1 LSRALCNAWWLL
13 ALCGILDAMHAT
25 INLLMMNPSLV
36 LRRFA
41 SPAGVWD
48 MGILALMAGACAI
61 AAGLWS
67 VGKDHSWLLS
77 LHGLALGAFGA
88 IAASPLVKG
97 PLSFRPVSLLF
108 TVMAASIGAFA
119 WETVQTQRWGSRG
132 RWFLIVAGAA
142 SISFAVSFI
151 AVGFFF
157 RLEPP
162 QMFFIWMSSYFVF
175 CAVFMLW
182 LAFRVHG
189 LSNGRSGQMESLS
202 PLPTP
207 RHAH

>member
-1 LSRALCNAWWLL
+1 
-13 ALCGILDAMHAT
+13 MHAT
-25 INLLMMNPSLV
+25 INLLMMNPSLM

-41 SPAGVWD
+41 PPTAVWD
-48 MGILALMAGACAI
+48 MGILALTAGACAI

-88 IAASPLVKG
+88 IAVSPLVDA
-97 PLSFRPVSLLF
+97 PLSFRPMSLLF

-119 WETVQTQRWGSRG
+119 LETAQTQRRGSRG
-132 RWFLIVAGAA
+132 RWFLIAAGAA
-142 SISFAVSFI
+142 SIGFAFSFI
-151 AVGFFF
+151 AVGFFVR

-162 QMFFIWMSSYFVF
+162 QIFFIWMSSYFVF

-182 LAFRVHG
+182 LAFRLH
-189 LSNGRSGQMESLS
+189 SRATGQSDQTEPSL
-202 PLPTP
+202 PLPSP

>member
-1 LSRALCNAWWLL
+1 MSRALHNAWWLL
-13 ALCGILDAMHAT
+13 ALCGVLDAMHAT
-25 INLLMMNPSLV
+25 INLLMMNPSLI

-41 SPAGVWD
+41 SVTEVWN
-48 MGILALMAGACAI
+48 MGILALTAGACAI

-77 LHGLALGAFGA
+77 LHGLALGAFGL
-88 IAASPLVKG
+88 IAVFPLVKG

-108 TVMAASIGAFA
+108 TVMAGSMGAFA
-119 WETVQTQRWGSRG
+119 LETARTQRRGSRG
-132 RWFLIVAGAA
+132 RWFLIAAGAA
-142 SISFAVSFI
+142 SISFAFSFI
-151 AVGFFF
+151 GVGFFF

-162 QMFFIWMSSYFVF
+162 QIFFIWMSSYFVF

-182 LAFRVHG
+182 LAFR
-189 LSNGRSGQMESLS
+189 LRSWAIGQPDQMEPLS
-202 PLPTP
+202 PLPSP

>member
-1 LSRALCNAWWLL
+1 MSRALYNAWWLL

-25 INLLMMNPSLV
+25 INLLMMNPSLI

-41 SPAGVWD
+41 SVSAVWD
-48 MGILALMAGACAI
+48 MGILALTAGACAI

-77 LHGLALGAFGA
+77 LHGLALGAFGL
-88 IAASPLVKG
+88 IAVSPLVKG

-108 TVMAASIGAFA
+108 TVMAASMGAFA
-119 WETVQTQRWGSRG
+119 LETARTQRRGSRG
-132 RWFLIVAGAA
+132 RWFLIAAGAA
-142 SISFAVSFI
+142 SISFAFSFI
-151 AVGFFF
+151 GVGFFF
-157 RLEPP
+157 RLAPP
-162 QMFFIWMSSYFVF
+162 QIFFVWMSSYFVF

-182 LAFRVHG
+182 LAFRLH
-189 LSNGRSGQMESLS
+189 SRAIGQSDQVEPLS
-202 PLPTP
+202 PLPSP